1 MPIGKVRNSVIDLH
15 GFCLS
20 NSVKLLG
27 LNITNDLN
35 DLPSNFI
42 HIEQKIRDIILFW
55 ERFRLTFPGRVAI
68 LKTLVLPQLNYLGCF
83 LSPESDVLMR
93 IQEIFD
99 GFALKGQSIS
109 KDRRYLHPNQGG
121 AGLFNLNDFLIAQRC
136 TWVKRAITNVNDN
149 WRLTLLASVPG
160 GDLFNLRACD
170 IPREK
175 SLILHEIAW
184 SFEFFNGCYSLLEN
198 NYRKSAIFQNIAFC
212 RSGVDSRLLDIDFF
226 GKLFYNLNKEKIRKL
241 TFEDCFL
248 DGNFK
253 SINEF
258 RLLGLELPPS
268 LWMRLQSA
276 LLFAKKNNNYGVDPQ
291 MEGKSVSVFL
301 KKIKKGSKQFRQTID
316 KSRYLGD
323 CPTNL
328 TIVKTFSSITNTR
341 IPNASC
347 LNTVLSSW
355 NKTFFENHFR
365 EFLYKFR
372 QNTLRTNDRLAHL
385 LKVDPNCIFC
395 KCFPT
400 PVINK
405 ESFTHLFRTCPFTSN
420 VLLQFLNRNRITL
433 PENTSTFDESYWYG
447 LINQEVNNS
456 TLLLFDAFR
465 YCIWHFKIRKI
476 APDPVRFDRLING
489 LLDDIFCRRPS
500 LLVSFLSTPHLN
512 FFASFF
518 QARG

>member
-1 MPIGKVRNSVIDLH
+1 
-15 GFCLS
+15 
-20 NSVKLLG
+20 
-27 LNITNDLN
+27 
-35 DLPSNFI
+35 
-42 HIEQKIRDIILFW
+42 
-55 ERFRLTFPGRVAI
+55 
-68 LKTLVLPQLNYLGCF
+68 
-83 LSPESDVLMR
+83 
-93 IQEIFD
+93 
-99 GFALKGQSIS
+99 
-109 KDRRYLHPNQGG
+109 
-121 AGLFNLNDFLIAQRC
+121 
-136 TWVKRAITNVNDN
+136 
-149 WRLTLLASVPG
+149 
-160 GDLFNLRACD
+160 
-170 IPREK
+170 
-175 SLILHEIAW
+175 
-184 SFEFFNGCYSLLEN
+184 
-198 NYRKSAIFQNIAFC
+198 
-212 RSGVDSRLLDIDFF
+212 
-226 GKLFYNLNKEKIRKL
+226 
-241 TFEDCFL
+241 
-248 DGNFK
+248 
-253 SINEF
+253 
-258 RLLGLELPPS
+258 
-268 LWMRLQSA
+268 MRLQSA
-276 LLFAKKNNNYGVDPQ
+276 LLFAKKNNNYGTDPQ

-341 IPNASC
+341 IPSASC

-355 NKTFFENHFR
+355 NKPFFENHFR

-385 LKVDPNCIFC
+385 LKVDSNCIFC

-489 LLDDIFCRRPS
+489 LLDDIFYRRPS